1 MRNKLFKALSLCL
14 LLSLLAGLSVQGYAT
29 AKPSIRGTRVLWIGT
44 GKNAI
49 LLDNLPEDA
58 RSFKIASSNPAVI
71 KVGKSSNDAFGMWMK
86 PLKVGKAKITVSYK
100 SAGKTQ
106 KIAATYQAKK
116 YPNPFAWIKVDGS
129 ELNVKKDKVMS
140 EISDWEGQTVTVN
153 FKLNS
158 GWKVTGLTGM
168 RFKTEGGT
176 PFKWKKNKAVK
187 FLGAGALVF
196 SIELENAKNGD
207 PFGYILIVNRRR

>member
-1 MRNKLFKALSLCL
+1 MKNKLFKALSLCL

-100 SAGKTQ
+100 SAGKTR

-116 YPNPFAWIKVDGS
+116 YPNPFARITVDGI
-129 ELNVKKDKVMS
+129 ELNLKKNKVAADVAGYTKKSVK
-140 EISDWEGQTVTVN
+140 VN
-153 FKLNS
+153 FELNT
-158 GWKVTGLTGM
+158 GWKVGETNKAFT
-168 RFKTEGGT
+168 
-176 PFKWKKNKAVK
+176 WKKNRAVT
-187 FLGAGALVF
+187 FGNAGTVVF
-196 SIELENAKNGD
+196 SILLKNKKNND
-207 PFGYILIVNRRR
+207 EFEYLVMVSR

>member
-1 MRNKLFKALSLCL
+1 MENKLLKALSLCL
-14 LLSLLAGLSVQGYAT
+14 LLALLTGLAVPGYAA

-71 KVGKSSNDAFGMWMK
+71 KVGKTSNDAFGMWMK

-100 SAGKTQ
+100 SAGKTR

-116 YPNPFAWIKVDGS
+116 YPNPFARITVDGI
-129 ELNVKKDKVMS
+129 ELNLKKNKVMA
-140 EISDWEGQTVTVN
+140 DVTGYTKKSVKVN
-153 FKLNS
+153 FKLNTD
-158 GWKVTGLTGM
+158 WKVKSLTGM
-168 RFKTEGGT
+168 KFGKTNKAFT
-176 PFKWKKNKAVK
+176 WKKNKAVA
-187 FLGAGALVF
+187 FGNAGTVVF
-196 SIELENAKNGD
+196 SILLKNTKNND
-207 PFGYILIVNRRR
+207 EFEYLVMVSR

>member
-1 MRNKLFKALSLCL
+1 MKNKLFKALSLCL
-14 LLSLLAGLSVQGYAT
+14 LLSLLAGLAVPGFAA

-58 RSFKIASSNPAVI
+58 RSFKIASSNPAII

-116 YPNPFAWIKVDGS
+116 YPNPFAWITVDGI
-129 ELNVKKDKVMS
+129 ELNLKKNKVAADVAGYTKKSVK
-140 EISDWEGQTVTVN
+140 VN
-153 FKLNS
+153 FELNT
-158 GWKVTGLTGM
+158 GWKVKSLTGM
-168 RFKTEGGT
+168 KFGETNKAFT
-176 PFKWKKNKAVK
+176 WKKNRAVT
-187 FLGAGALVF
+187 FGNAGTVVF
-196 SIELENAKNGD
+196 SILLKNKKNND
-207 PFGYILIVNRRR
+207 EFEYLVMVSR

>member
-1 MRNKLFKALSLCL
+1 MKNKLFKALSLCL

-49 LLDNLPEDA
+49 LLDNLPGDA

-100 SAGKTQ
+100 SAGKTR

-116 YPNPFAWIKVDGS
+116 YPNPFGWITVDGVEINLS
-129 ELNVKKDKVMS
+129 KNKVVADVTGYTKKSVK
-140 EISDWEGQTVTVN
+140 VN
-153 FKLNS
+153 FKLNT
-158 GWKVTGLTGM
+158 GWKAKSLTGM
-168 RFKTEGGT
+168 KFGKTNDAFT
-176 PFKWKKNKAVK
+176 WKKNKAVA
-187 FLGAGALVF
+187 FGDAGTVVF
-196 SIELENAKNGD
+196 SILLKNKKNND
-207 PFGYILIVNRRR
+207 EFEYLVMVSR